1 MADERDERALAA
13 IETALTGCPSARF
26 KVRLRKELET
36 TIMMSSAAGTLKPA
50 PGVRPGFTAVT
61 PYLVAA
67 DVEQLIEFA
76 RRVFDAEE
84 TGRALHGPG
93 GTFTHCEMRI
103 GDSMVML
110 GGGAGMAPR
119 PVGLH
124 IYVDDADAVYQRA
137 LAAGAEAL
145 SAPEDKH
152 YGERSGSVKDPAGNH
167 WYIATRT
174 GPSYFAERPRTV
186 TPSVFVQAHPAL
198 GAPEFIGFLE
208 AAFGARLEMRN
219 DSPDGTVRHA
229 VVRIEGATI
238 EIGEVHEPSSLGTA
252 GFYLYVKDCDALYRQ
267 AIAAGARSLWVPADM
282 PYGDRSG
289 GVMDA
294 WGNLWNIAT
303 HPEPGITG

>member
-1 MADERDERALAA
+1 MADERDERALAT
-13 IETALTGCPSARF
+13 IETALTGCPRAGF
-26 KVRLRKELET
+26 QIRLRKELET
-36 TIMMSSAAGTLKPA
+36 SIMMSSGASTLKPA

-76 RRVFDAEE
+76 RQVFDAEE
-84 TGRALHGPG
+84 TGRAMHGPG
-93 GTFTHCEMRI
+93 GTVTHCEMRV
-103 GDSMVML
+103 GNSMVML

-124 IYVDDADAVYQRA
+124 IYVDDADTVYQRA

-152 YGERSGSVKDPAGNH
+152 YGERSGSVQDPAGNH

-186 TPSVFVQAHPAL
+186 TPSVFVQARRDQ
-198 GAPEFIGFLE
+198 GAAEFIGFLE
-208 AAFGARLEMRN
+208 VAFGAHLEMRT
-219 DSPDGTVRHA
+219 DSPEGTIRHA
-229 VVRIEGATI
+229 VVRIEGAAS
-238 EIGEVHEPSSLGTA
+238 EIGEGRDPSSLGTA
-252 GFYLYVKDCDALYRQ
+252 GFYLYVKDCDALYQQ
-267 AIAAGARSLWVPADM
+267 AIAAGARSLWVPMDM

-289 GVMDA
+289 GVVDP

-303 HPEPGITG
+303 HPEAGIAG